1 MTVTKKLIG
10 RLPILLGEYDSTKV
24 YGKKQRV
31 TLYGSEFESIVDN
44 NTTAPAVLSNG
55 TLTINTGNWRVVSNG
70 TEAFLAG
77 EKIKHFNEEDNPKF
91 VSADT
96 DNDGRLL
103 ESTDIEGKKTFY
115 GDVIING
122 NVTSKA
128 IDSKINDATKKA
140 VENKIDKDDDKDL
153 IDKSIVNSLSVKDNP
168 VLISL
173 IIKLT

>member
-44 NTTAPAVLSNG
+44 NTTAPAILNNG
-55 TLTINTGNWRVVSNG
+55 TLTINTNNWRVVSNG

-77 EKIKHFNEEDNPKF
+77 EKIKHFNEEDNPEF

-103 ESTDIEGKKTFY
+103 ESTDVEGKKTFY

-128 IDSKINDATKKA
+128 IDSKINDATKEA
-140 VENKIDKDDDKDL
+140 
-153 IDKSIVNSLSVKDNP
+153 
-168 VLISL
+168 
-173 IIKLT
+173 